1 MPTIARD
8 VTRQRAA
15 SDILMQVVV
24 RVANLALGAFVT
36 ALLVRTLGKAHYGQW
51 STTFIVVGL
60 IAFFSTFG
68 IEEIAVREAAREPDR
83 EFDWLGSVM
92 MVRVIL
98 LGPITL
104 AALAAVVLLHE
115 SQEMLIA
122 GVILVLAMPFG
133 GVSAIALM
141 FKLRVD
147 NRVPM
152 IVLTLRSV
160 LWGAAVL
167 IIYLK
172 GGGMI
177 ALSIAMVVTN
187 LCGTFVNVLA
197 ARKLVGRW
205 PRPTRRYAR
214 PLVQRAIP
222 VGVTGLLVMAYARID
237 QVLVFTLRGAKEAGL
252 YGSIYV
258 LLDSS
263 HFVPGSILTTMAPV
277 IAAAWPSDRER
288 LLRAV
293 RNTLEL
299 LCVGSFGALAFA
311 AVCSEPVVRL
321 IFGEEFI
328 EAAPILPI
336 LGGAFVLISFGYLFD
351 NLVLVTGK
359 QGRLVK
365 ICLAALVFNLAG
377 NFALVPQFGF
387 HAAAW
392 MTLATEALVAA
403 LEIRLVTES
412 VPLREIGY
420 GRIMRTTVC
429 ALLLAAELAIAK
441 EIGAGLGVLVALAC
455 VSYPALLLALGGMSI
470 DDVLVVLRRRQPAA

>member
-1 MPTIARD
+1 MPAIARD

-15 SDILMQVVV
+15 SDILMQIVV
-24 RVANLALGAFVT
+24 RVANLAVGALVT
-36 ALLVRTLGKAHYGQW
+36 ALLVRTLGKAHYGEW
-51 STTFIVVGL
+51 STTFVVIGL

-68 IEEIAVREAAREPDR
+68 IEEIAVREAARDPDR
-83 EFDWLGSVM
+83 EFEWLGSVM
-92 MVRVIL
+92 MVRLIAI
-98 LGPITL
+98 GPITL
-104 AALAAVVLLHE
+104 AALAAVVILHQ

-133 GVSAIALM
+133 GLSAIGLM

-147 NRVPM
+147 NRIPM
-152 IVLTLRSV
+152 VVLTLRSV

-172 GGGMI
+172 HGGMI
-177 ALSIAMVVTN
+177 ALAIAMVTTN
-187 LCGTFVNVLA
+187 LIGTFVNVFA

-205 PRPTRRYAR
+205 PRPTTRHMR

-222 VGVTGLLVMAYARID
+222 VGVTGLLVIAYGRID
-237 QVLVFTLRGAKEAGL
+237 QVIVFTVRGAKEAGL
-252 YGSIYV
+252 YGSIYL

-263 HFVPGSILTTMAPV
+263 HFVPGSILTTMSPV
-277 IAAAWPSDRER
+277 IAAAWPTDPAR

-311 AVCSEPVVRL
+311 VVAAEPVVRL
-321 IFGEEFI
+321 IFGEEFV
-328 EAAPILPI
+328 EAASILPV

-359 QGRLVK
+359 QPRLVR
-365 ICLAALVFNLAG
+365 ICMVALAFNLIG
-377 NFALVPQFGF
+377 NFALVPEFGF
-387 HAAAW
+387 QAAAW

-412 VPLREIGY
+412 VPLRELSF
-420 GRIMRTTVC
+420 GRLWRTTAC
-429 ALLLAAELAIAK
+429 ALLLAGELA
-441 EIGAGLGVLVALAC
+441 
-455 VSYPALLLALGGMSI
+455 P
-470 DDVLVVLRRRQPAA
+470 R